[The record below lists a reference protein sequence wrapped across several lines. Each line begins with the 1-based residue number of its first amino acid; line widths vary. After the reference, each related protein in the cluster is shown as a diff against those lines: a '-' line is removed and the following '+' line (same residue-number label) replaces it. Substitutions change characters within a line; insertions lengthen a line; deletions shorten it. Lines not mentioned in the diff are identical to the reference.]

1 MFAELQLG
9 TLATLFLSSVTFI
22 LARVMILILVTIL
35 TLPAILVCTVSS
47 PIAALLGDDT
57 SCETYR

>member
-9 TLATLFLSSVTFI
+9 TLATLFLSSLTFI
-22 LARVMILILVTIL
+22 LARVTTTILVTIL
-35 TLPAILVCTVSS
+35 ILPAILSCAVSS
-47 PIAALLGDDT
+47 PITALLGDDT